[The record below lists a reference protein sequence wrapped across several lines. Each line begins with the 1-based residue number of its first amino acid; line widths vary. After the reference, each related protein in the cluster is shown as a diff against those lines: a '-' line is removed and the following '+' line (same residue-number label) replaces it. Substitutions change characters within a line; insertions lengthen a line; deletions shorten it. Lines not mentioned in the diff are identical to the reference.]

1 MNILDRY
8 ILEKFIKLFVIILIT
23 FIALYLIV
31 DFFNRIRMFLS
42 NNASIAQMAL
52 YFIYSIPFI
61 ISNVLPSAVLLATL
75 MTYGSLAKYNEITAM
90 KSCGISIY
98 RLLIPVLSC
107 AAIIGVLL
115 FLFSEF
121 VTPIAVQRTQHI
133 TKVEIQKRQAFGF
146 FKKKEIWYRSDN
158 AIYNFKLFDID
169 RNYLHGVTV
178 NYLDFDNFSMQMRID
193 ARGAQWENDHWVFHN
208 LLITTFDENN
218 YPVMERVDEKVINL
232 PEKPDDFKIIQKD
245 AEKMGYFE
253 LRKYVQKIQKE
264 GYDTTRYRADLQG
277 KIAFPFVTVILVFIG
292 MFFSLRSE
300 RSGGV
305 MQSVGMGIFI
315 GFSYWIVHAFCLSL
329 GRAGTMSPLLGAWAA
344 NLIFIMASVYLFKKA
359 RT

>member
-1 MNILDRY
+1 M
-8 ILEKFIKLFVIILIT
+8 
-23 FIALYLIV
+23 
-31 DFFNRIRMFLS
+31 
-42 NNASIAQMAL
+42 QMAL
-52 YFIYSIPFI
+52 YFFYSIPFI
-61 ISNVLPSAVLLATL
+61 ISNILPSAVLLATI
-75 MTYGSLAKYNEITAM
+75 MTYGSLAKYNEITAI
-90 KSCGISIY
+90 KSCGVSIY
-98 RLLIPVLSC
+98 RLLMPVLSC
-107 AAIIGVLL
+107 AAVIGVLL

-121 VTPIAVQRTQHI
+121 VTPIAVQKTQHI
-133 TKVEIQKRQAFGF
+133 TKIEIQKRKALGF
-146 FKKKEIWYRSDN
+146 FKKNEIWYRSDN

-169 RNYLHGVTV
+169 KNYLHGVTV
-178 NYLDFDNFSMQMRID
+178 NYLDFDDFTMKKRID
-193 ARGAQWENDHWVFHN
+193 ARGAQWENNQWIFHD

-218 YPVMERVDEKVINL
+218 YPVMERIEEKIINL

-253 LRKYVQKIQKE
+253 LRKYAKKISGE
-264 GYDTTRYRADLQG
+264 GYDATRYQADLHG

-300 RSGGV
+300 RSGGI

-329 GRAGTMSPLLGAWAA
+329 GRAGTLNPFLGAWAA
-344 NLIFIMASVYLFKKA
+344 NIIFIIASVYLFRKA